1 MCSRWSS
8 ASSRLLSLFG
18 IEGGDISA
26 DIRSRTLVL
35 RESGSS
41 GRVTIARAR
50 CRYAATISFS
60 TTCGAGELSS
70 MLWRGWLEIAS

>member
-1 MCSRWSS
+1 MFGGRISKDM
-8 ASSRLLSLFG
+8 RL
-18 IEGGDISA
+18 
-26 DIRSRTLVL
+26 RTLPL

-60 TTCGAGELSS
+60 TICGAGELSN
-70 MLWRGWLEIAS
+70 MLWLGCEEMAE